1 MGDLRTSSTPDFK
14 RDRLISAS
22 AGFIY
27 GVRKSIWYAR
37 VGHSLFSDDGRH
49 MFLGCGMKVMLDPGK

>member
-1 MGDLRTSSTPDFK
+1 M
-14 RDRLISAS
+14 
-22 AGFIY
+22 IY

-49 MFLGCGMKVMLDPGK
+49 TYLGFGMKVTIDTKHPTVLKAP